1 MVVLFVGLILSL
13 TAGLVYVVNDALL
26 PRSPAGLAAAAENV
40 CSARHEQDS
49 RPWRQCLREQPRPP
63 SEEAVPFLLGATGAA
78 LLGLGLVVLAAR
90 GRRTA
95 LIPAAMLS
103 VLVVGGTAYAIRTR
117 NKDIERLE
125 RIRTTRV
132 PASPAPTQPDEAR

>member
-13 TAGLVYVVNDALL
+13 TAGLVYLVNDALL
-26 PRSPAGLAAAAENV
+26 PRSPAGLAAAAENL
-40 CSARHEQDS
+40 CSARHEQGS
-49 RPWRQCLREQPRPP
+49 RPWRQCLRQQPRPP
-63 SEEAVPFLLGATGAA
+63 SEEAVPFLLVATGAA

-95 LIPAAMLS
+95 FIPAAMLS
-103 VLVVGGTAYAIRTR
+103 VVVVGGTAYAIRTR
-117 NKDIERLE
+117 DKDIERLE
-125 RIRTTRV
+125 RIRTTQV